1 MLAGFVKRRKWL
13 VGNLRQ
19 CLLSRR
25 DAPRVESLAVLPFT
39 TNAAGKTSEYLADG
53 ITEGVINDLSQVPTL
68 RVMARSTV
76 FRRASDR
83 GARQV
88 EAKDQR
94 SVPAAVTVVT
104 TVVVSVDIP

>member
-68 RVMARSTV
+68 RVMARST
-76 FRRASDR
+76 ASAEPVIEEPDKSR
-83 GARQV
+83 PKIKGPFQPPSR
-88 EAKDQR
+88 
-94 SVPAAVTVVT
+94 
-104 TVVVSVDIP
+104 